1 MTEDILIDILEWIAV
16 ICLLGGWLLFMFI
29 AWDKMDKRRLG
40 KLEVFKD
47 VDPEAP
53 NLAPYDPHTLR
64 WRNEMIE
71 RERPRDEDLGL

>member
-1 MTEDILIDILEWIAV
+1 ME
-16 ICLLGGWLLFMFI
+16 
-29 AWDKMDKRRLG
+29 KRRFG
-40 KLEVFKD
+40 KMEVFKD